1 MKGLKIANDAA
12 KKASDK
18 EKNKGPAIVIA
29 IGSKKEDSENCEH
42 CGQPLP
48 QESEEKEESEE

>member
-18 EKNKGPAIVIA
+18 EKNKPTLVIA
-29 IGSKKEDSENCEH
+29 IGSKEKENC
-42 CGQPLP
+42 
-48 QESEEKEESEE
+48 K